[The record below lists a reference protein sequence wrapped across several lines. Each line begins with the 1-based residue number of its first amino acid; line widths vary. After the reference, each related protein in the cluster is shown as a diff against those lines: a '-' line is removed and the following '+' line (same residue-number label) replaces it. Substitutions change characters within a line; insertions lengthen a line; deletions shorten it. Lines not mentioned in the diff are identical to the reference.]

1 MECRQGK
8 AIVQFSSVEAA
19 SSFVAACEK
28 DPVKINNVLPVHPSY
43 CSISKP
49 NEAKVAPVTNITDSM
64 DGSTTVCVL
73 C

>member
-19 SSFVAACEK
+19 TSFVAACEK
-28 DPVKINNVLPVHPSY
+28 DPIKINNALPIHPSY

-49 NEAKVAPVTNITDSM
+49 IEVKEVPVDNTVDSM
-64 DGSTTVCVL
+64 DGSTAIVL
-73 C
+73 

>member
-19 SSFVAACEK
+19 TSFVAACEK
-28 DPVKINNVLPVHPSY
+28 DPIKINNVLPIHPSY

-49 NEAKVAPVTNITDSM
+49 NEMKEVPVDNTVDSM
-64 DGSTTVCVL
+64 DGSTAIIL
-73 C
+73 

>member
-19 SSFVAACEK
+19 TSFVAACEK
-28 DPVKINNVLPVHPSY
+28 DPIKINSVLPIHPSY

-49 NEAKVAPVTNITDSM
+49 NEVKEVPVDNTVDSM
-64 DGSTTVCVL
+64 DGSTAFVL
-73 C
+73 

>member
-19 SSFVAACEK
+19 TSFVAACEK
-28 DPVKINNVLPVHPSY
+28 DPIKINNVLPIHPSY

-49 NEAKVAPVTNITDSM
+49 NEVKEAPVDNTVDSM
-64 DGSTTVCVL
+64 DGSTAIVL
-73 C
+73 

>member
-19 SSFVAACEK
+19 TSFVAACEK
-28 DPVKINNVLPVHPSY
+28 DPIKINNVLPIHPSY

-49 NEAKVAPVTNITDSM
+49 NEMKEVPVDNTVDSM
-64 DGSTTVCVL
+64 DGSTAFVL
-73 C
+73 

>member
-19 SSFVAACEK
+19 TSFVAACEK
-28 DPVKINNVLPVHPSY
+28 DPIKINNVLPIHPSY

-49 NEAKVAPVTNITDSM
+49 NEAKEAPADNTIDSM
-64 DGSTTVCVL
+64 DGSTAVAS
-73 C
+73 

>member
-19 SSFVAACEK
+19 TSFVAACEK
-28 DPVKINNVLPVHPSY
+28 DPIKINNVLPIHPSY

-49 NEAKVAPVTNITDSM
+49 NEVKEVPVDNTVDSM
-64 DGSTTVCVL
+64 DGSTAIVL
-73 C
+73 

>member
-19 SSFVAACEK
+19 TSFVAACEK
-28 DPVKINNVLPVHPSY
+28 DPIKINNVLPIHPSY

-49 NEAKVAPVTNITDSM
+49 NEMKEVPVDNTVDSM
-64 DGSTTVCVL
+64 DGSTAIVL
-73 C
+73 

>member
-19 SSFVAACEK
+19 TSFVAACEK
-28 DPVKINNVLPVHPSY
+28 DPIKINNVLPIHPSY

-49 NEAKVAPVTNITDSM
+49 NEVKEVPVDNTVDSM
-64 DGSTTVCVL
+64 DGSTAFVL
-73 C
+73 